1 MKVLL
6 QTLFFLMVSVLKGQD
21 VNKLAGLPSTIE
33 NKKEIIIYQGSDIT
47 IGGKIF
53 RIYQGK
59 GENWNAEL
67 IQWFSPYYI
76 SKDEFRITPAKV
88 TQLKSKHILEKAFVT
103 LESMNIGYLPKE
115 DLFRYKTS
123 QSKAV
128 YDNDVK
134 GYGLFTKEYSITGGV
149 DFLVKYKSN
158 DKENEFHYS
167 NPESYLNNTP
177 GIDEYESFM
186 KILKYVENNF
196 NITLNY

>member
-1 MKVLL
+1 
-6 QTLFFLMVSVLKGQD
+6 MVSVLKGQD
-21 VNKLAGLPSTIE
+21 VNKLAGLPINIE
-33 NKKEIIIYQGSDIT
+33 NKKEIIIYQGSKMT

-88 TQLKSKHILEKAFVT
+88 TQLKSKDILEKAFVT

-115 DLFRYKTS
+115 DFFRYKTS

-128 YDNDVK
+128 YDNDEK
-134 GYGLFTKEYSITGGV
+134 RYGLFTREHSITGGV

-158 DKENEFHYS
+158 NEENEFHYS
-167 NPESYLNNTP
+167 NPESYLNVTP

-196 NITLNY
+196 NIKLN